1 MSKQRGKSLWRKL
14 LDRFTIQKK
23 LLITLVPVVLV
34 TFLVFLFTVYF
45 VSFRETRSIVNR
57 QAAANVNQTAK
68 LVDSYLETLRQETE
82 IFMFDRDMQQR
93 MKIAKASLTAEEQ
106 AELEMDFRR
115 DMYSMIINYD
125 VYVESISLKTFHGD
139 YYVWKMDNRIPHT
152 SFTRRLSGH
161 EEDARDLD
169 GKILFTYEK
178 LSNGLIT
185 LVRTV
190 IDPVTDEELGTLML
204 DVNLGFLRDVS
215 HRSTSWGSGEEPLLF
230 ILNAE
235 KQVVFSSPPPPHTH
249 TRSLSEEVL
258 GQINRDSESLQVDG
272 QSLRI
277 KHVPSTVSDWELY
290 LVINESV
297 LYQNIYR
304 TTAVQGWIVLVSVV
318 LVVLVIWGV
327 SSTISQQFQHLQWQ
341 IGRTNDPQKQGF
353 IHVDSQDEFREL
365 ASVYNEMM
373 GRIDNLIDMAY
384 SKELLLKRAEL
395 KMLQAQINPHFLYN
409 TLDCINSLVDQNR
422 PQDTKKTVTALASL
436 MRASIKGKRM
446 LTVREE
452 LNYINQYMYINKIRY
467 EDNLLFLCEIPE
479 SMKEY
484 YLPKLILQ
492 PLLENAVVHGISHL
506 LGRGMIG
513 LFGEEGEDYLA
524 FTVKDNG
531 KGFPQEVLD
540 SLSQEDTSFAGL
552 QQNDQTSIGLK
563 NIQARV
569 HLMYGEKYGLTVT
582 NLNGK
587 GSSVTVR
594 LPKLTAEMLGND
606 ELGKVGDNSDHIDR
620 G

>member
-1 MSKQRGKSLWRKL
+1 M
-14 LDRFTIQKK
+14 
-23 LLITLVPVVLV
+23 
-34 TFLVFLFTVYF
+34 
-45 VSFRETRSIVNR
+45 
-57 QAAANVNQTAK
+57 
-68 LVDSYLETLRQETE
+68 
-82 IFMFDRDMQQR
+82 
-93 MKIAKASLTAEEQ
+93 
-106 AELEMDFRR
+106 
-115 DMYSMIINYD
+115 
-125 VYVESISLKTFHGD
+125 
-139 YYVWKMDNRIPHT
+139 
-152 SFTRRLSGH
+152 
-161 EEDARDLD
+161 
-169 GKILFTYEK
+169 
-178 LSNGLIT
+178 
-185 LVRTV
+185 
-190 IDPVTDEELGTLML
+190 
-204 DVNLGFLRDVS
+204 
-215 HRSTSWGSGEEPLLF
+215 
-230 ILNAE
+230 
-235 KQVVFSSPPPPHTH
+235 
-249 TRSLSEEVL
+249 
-258 GQINRDSESLQVDG
+258 
-272 QSLRI
+272 RI